1 MRNMKKYIIP
11 SVEVVKIQSVNNLC
25 AVSVVTI
32 GVGGGTLPEYTI
44 GD

>member
-1 MRNMKKYIIP
+1 MNNMKKYSIP
-11 SVEVVKIQSVNNLC
+11 STDVVEVQGISHLC
-25 AVSVVTI
+25 AVSVVAI